1 MEHENVKMI
10 NIEKNNNDEFYKNK
24 KIRYKVLDN
33 YKGILIFLVVFA
45 HFLYD
50 YSHKNNKFFCYKITK
65 YIYAFHMPSF
75 IFSSGFLSKSDN
87 SRSFKTL
94 SKLFLIYLIFN
105 FSQGFIL
112 YLYINRKLSFLV
124 AYNSY
129 WYLLCIIYWR
139 FSIKYF
145 ANQFCSIPISFII
158 SILIGF
164 WPEISRILSLRR
176 TFNFFPYF
184 LIGYKFS
191 KESFQKIIGIRK
203 RFYIIIYPLFAI
215 FLFFSLKILSEIDIS
230 YSMMINSYQD
240 YEEDI
245 KIKIK
250 LFIFSFIYIIFL
262 ILIIPNIEIPFITK
276 IGKNS
281 LFIYIFHR
289 IITIILYHEI
299 FSKLQNNL
307 NIILLSL
314 LFSIIICF
322 IFGSNYF
329 ANIINKLI
337 NYLHENINDMNKKG
351 KIIGFIFSFSFI
363 GILIVK
369 PFNII
374 KEEKKN
380 EIYIIG
386 NTSLSM
392 KLINPNEFENA
403 TKISYIGDLIL
414 LEDQVISA
422 RNNKTGKYEFDE
434 MFKYTWDYLQKSE
447 LSIGVYEGTS
457 AGNMTSYSKSNFD
470 DGIPMHLNFPDEFA
484 ESVRKAGIN
493 LVTTDN
499 NHLLDK
505 GINGA
510 LRTIDI
516 LKKNNITLTGSYKNQ
531 KEKNQLLVLNANNIK
546 FAILSYTSR
555 MNHYRI
561 ERLYEQYPY
570 LTNILPNKYNKYYN
584 EILKNIKED
593 FKKAKKSKPDYIL
606 VLAHMGTQFN
616 GFKNN
621 FQKKWNKIFSELG
634 ADIILGDHSHHVQ
647 PLEHLGKTFIVNC
660 PGNFA
665 NSYIKKNG
673 DATSIVNLYFNK
685 NTKKFIGSSIIPMY
699 VQEYKPKYFR
709 ALPIFKIFNN
719 SINITSKELK
729 RIKEVQ
735 RLITKTMIGKE
746 IPISEMKEKYY
757 FINNSYIDV
766 IFEKTDL
773 KNLIEN
779 NKHKELFK
787 LMNNSCSITFIGDS
801 ITEGTKN
808 NFHPWY
814 EPLIYYFENKK
825 IINISKGSYTTSL
838 IIQDFKYQ
846 IIKSKSSLYI
856 IAIGANDVRYRNPD
870 ICAMTTEDYIK
881 NINIIVKLAQKNNKD
896 AKFVFIA
903 PWLLNPVDKIYK
915 LKESDKNKLLDEY
928 RESLEIYCHKNNFL
942 FINPNKYIN
951 EKIKNNK
958 NHYILDEIYPNEKQG
973 IALYSEA
980 VLINSQ

>member
-1 MEHENVKMI
+1 LHGV
-10 NIEKNNNDEFYKNK
+10 
-24 KIRYKVLDN
+24 
-33 YKGILIFLVVFA
+33 
-45 HFLYD
+45 
-50 YSHKNNKFFCYKITK
+50 
-65 YIYAFHMPSF
+65 
-75 IFSSGFLSKSDN
+75 
-87 SRSFKTL
+87 
-94 SKLFLIYLIFN
+94 
-105 FSQGFIL
+105 IL
-112 YLYINRKLSFLV
+112 YLYINQKLSFLV

-145 ANQFCSIPISFII
+145 ANQFFSIPISFII

-164 WPEISRILSLRR
+164 WSEISRILSFRR

-184 LIGYKFS
+184 LIGYKIS
-191 KESFQKIIGIRK
+191 KESFQKIIEMRK
-203 RFYIIIYPLFAI
+203 RFYIIIYPLFAT
-215 FLFFSLKILSEIDIS
+215 FLFFSLKILSEIGIS
-230 YSMMINSYQD
+230 YSMMTNSYKD

-245 KIKIK
+245 KIRIK
-250 LFIFSFIYIIFL
+250 LFIFSFIYIIFN
-262 ILIIPNIEIPFITK
+262 ILVIPNIEIPFITK

-289 IITIILYHEI
+289 IFTIISYHEI
-299 FSKLQNNL
+299 FSELQNNS

-314 LFSIIICF
+314 FFSIIICF
-322 IFGSNYF
+322 FFGSNYF

-351 KIIGFIFSFSFI
+351 KIIGLIFSLSFI
-363 GILIVK
+363 GILVVIPLK
-369 PFNII
+369 II
-374 KEEKKN
+374 KEGKQK
-380 EIYIIG
+380 EIDIIG
-386 NTSLSM
+386 NSSFSM

-403 TKISYIGDLIL
+403 IRISYIGDLIL
-414 LEDQVISA
+414 LKDQVISA

-434 MFKYTWDYLQKSE
+434 MFKYTWDYLQRSE
-447 LSIGVYEGTS
+447 LSIGVYEGPS
-457 AGNMTSYSKSNFD
+457 AGNMTSYSTSNFD

-484 ESVRKAGIN
+484 ESVRKAGIS
-493 LVTTDN
+493 LVTTAN

-516 LKKNNITLTGSYKNQ
+516 LKKNNITITGSYKDQ
-531 KEKNQLLVLNANNIK
+531 KENNQLLILNVNNIK
-546 FAILSYTSR
+546 FAILSYTSK
-555 MNHYRI
+555 MNLYSI
-561 ERLYEQYPY
+561 EKLYEKYPY
-570 LTNILPNKYNKYYN
+570 LTNIVPYSSNKYYN
-584 EILKNIKED
+584 EIIRDIKKD
-593 FKKAKKSKPDYIL
+593 FEKVKKSKPDYIL
-606 VLAHMGTQFN
+606 VLVHMGTQFN
-616 GFKNN
+616 GFKDN

-647 PLEHLGKTFIVNC
+647 PLENLGKTFIVNC

-673 DATSIVNLYFNK
+673 DAVSIVNLYFNK
-685 NTKKFIGSSIIPMY
+685 NNKKLIGSSIIPMY

-719 SINITSKELK
+719 SINITSREFL

-735 RLITKTMIGKE
+735 KLITKTMIGKE
-746 IPISEMKEKYY
+746 IPISKMKEKYF

-766 IFEKTDL
+766 IYGKTKL
-773 KNLIEN
+773 KKLIEKN
-779 NKHKELFK
+779 SQKELYK
-787 LMNNSCSITFIGDS
+787 LINNSYSITFIGDS
-801 ITEGTKN
+801 ITEGSKN

-814 EPLIYYFENKK
+814 EPLIYYFQNKK

-846 IIKSKSSLYI
+846 IIKSKSPLYI
-856 IAIGANDVRYRNPD
+856 IAIGTNDIRYRNPD
-870 ICAMTTEDYIK
+870 ICAMTKTDYIK
-881 NINIIVKLAQKNNKD
+881 NIDIIVKFSQKNNKD

-903 PWLLNPVDKIYK
+903 PWLSNPDDKISK

-928 RESLEIYCHKNNFL
+928 SESLKKYCYKNNFL

-951 EKIKNNK
+951 EKIKNNRK
-958 NHYILDEIYPNEKQG
+958 HYILDHIHPNANQG
-973 IALYSEA
+973 INLFSEA